1 MGEAM
6 AGAQELA
13 LGARRKRFLPKVKA
27 AGDGEGTKPEERE
40 SPSVSPRGPRKALAP
55 GSPGTP
61 GRERRSPTQG
71 RKAGML
77 EVPRAEEE
85 LAAGDPA
92 PSPKAGSLDAEL
104 ALEEGNQDALAKSR
118 KAKDLLK
125 GEYWVWPPRRGRCWV
140 TCETGAATASAEVE
154 GGG

>member
-1 MGEAM
+1 
-6 AGAQELA
+6 
-13 LGARRKRFLPKVKA
+13 
-27 AGDGEGTKPEERE
+27 
-40 SPSVSPRGPRKALAP
+40 
-55 GSPGTP
+55 
-61 GRERRSPTQG
+61 
-71 RKAGML
+71 ML

-125 GEYWVWPPRRGRCWV
+125 GEY
-140 TCETGAATASAEVE
+140 
-154 GGG
+154 